1 MPIRQ
6 ESLFRLTK
14 AFKWMM
20 PKPAGG
26 GSYTIALK
34 FDGTAHAW
42 RYNTYG
48 ELGTGRPR
56 RALHRYRQAISS

>member
-1 MPIRQ
+1 M
-6 ESLFRLTK
+6 T
-14 AFKWMM
+14 

-48 ELGTGRPR
+48 ELGNGTTTQSATPI
-56 RALHRYRQAISS
+56 QASNLLLKPTIPTATT